1 MRIDLPR
8 PLRWLV
14 VALFRNL
21 GFKVFALGLTVL
33 LFVVTRDEVTRHFEV
48 PLRVVADPMRVPLT
62 PLPETVKVAVR
73 GPWTRVNRLQPYDL
87 GNATLDLRHAEPGP
101 LTIDRASIV
110 MPPGVVLSGLYYDEV
125 DLRFDPIVRA
135 VVPVEAQVVGAVDP
149 DHRLIATEVEP
160 DTWTI
165 EGGASAAQTVSR
177 LLTEAVHVGGART
190 SLEREVAIV
199 PPDANVRLLNKRGGT
214 QTVRVTVRI
223 EPWNDRR
230 TMKVPLPFSA
240 EAVEGVLI
248 PPAYDIVVS
257 GPRPGFRQLDA
268 LALDAVFKA
277 QVVGTP
283 SPTDP
288 GTRAVEIQFDWHPQV
303 PSEIRELLSFKPQ
316 QVLLRVPSL
325 L

>member
-1 MRIDLPR
+1 MTFDVPK
-8 PLRWLV
+8 PVRWLV
-14 VALFRNL
+14 AALFHNL
-21 GFKVFALGLTVL
+21 GLKAFALGLTVL

-48 PLRVVADPMRVPLT
+48 PLRIIEDPMRVPLT

-87 GNATLDLRHAEPGP
+87 GSATLDLRNAEPGP
-101 LTIDRASIV
+101 LNIDRASIV
-110 MPPGVVLSGLYYDEV
+110 MPPGVVLSGLSYDEV

-135 VVPVEAQVVGAVDP
+135 VVPIEAQIVGAVDP
-149 DHRLIATEVEP
+149 DHRLVATEVEP

-165 EGGASAAQTVSR
+165 EGGSSAAQTVSR
-177 LLTEAVHVGGART
+177 LLTEAVHVGGVRT
-190 SLEREVAIV
+190 SLERKVAIV
-199 PPDANVRLLNKRGGT
+199 PPEANVRLVAEAGGT
-214 QTVRVTVRI
+214 PTVRVTVHV

-257 GPRPGFRQLDA
+257 GPRPAFRQLDA
-268 LALDAVFKA
+268 LALDAVFEA
-277 QVVGTP
+277 RVVGTP
-283 SPTDP
+283 STSDP
-288 GTRAVEIQFDWHPQV
+288 GTRAVEIRFDWHAQV
-303 PSEIRELLSFKPQ
+303 PSEIRERLSFKPQ